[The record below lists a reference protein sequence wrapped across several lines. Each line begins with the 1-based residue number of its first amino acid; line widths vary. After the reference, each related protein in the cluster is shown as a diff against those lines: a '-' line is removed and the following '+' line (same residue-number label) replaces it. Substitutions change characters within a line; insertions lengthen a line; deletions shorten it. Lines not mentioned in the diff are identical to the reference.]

1 MDFTWIGDFLRWV
14 VHLLPFHMGICTAT
28 EGGVKFV
35 HGHRVREIVPG
46 RYWHWPLFT
55 RTTLIAV
62 KRQPLEIAGMSET
75 TADDQTIH
83 VEPIVIYEV
92 ADVVRAIVET
102 HDYDQTAAEVA
113 KAAVVAVVT
122 TRTKDELRV
131 AMVDEIPRE
140 LTKRIRAAL
149 KPYGLHVIEARL
161 SEMASERVYRHV
173 GGEAR
178 YVEEDEE

>member
-1 MDFTWIGDFLRWV
+1 MDLSFVGDFLKWL

-55 RTTLIAV
+55 RLTITPV
-62 KRQPLEIAGMSET
+62 KRQPLEIPGMSLT
-75 TADDQTIH
+75 TADDQTVH

-92 ADVVRAIVET
+92 ADVVKAIVET

-122 TRTKDELRV
+122 TRTKEKLRV
-131 AMVDEIPRE
+131 AMVEDIPRE
-140 LTKRIRAAL
+140 LTKRIRVAL

-161 SEMASERVYRHV
+161 SEMAKETVHRHV
-173 GGEAR
+173 GGEAQ
-178 YVEEDEE
+178 YVGEEE